1 MSEFS
6 DRIRRENERSQRL
19 MIERLEEANL
29 KFDADVEAILRSRD
43 HEKRAW
49 SWRAKV
55 AWYCFAALVLYAC
68 ILGILSL

>member
-29 KFDADVEAILRSRD
+29 KFDADVEVILRSRD
-43 HEKRAW
+43 HEKRGW
-49 SWRAKV
+49 PWRAKIALFLFV
-55 AWYCFAALVLYAC
+55 ALVLYAC
-68 ILGILSL
+68 VWGILTL